1 MEGWGDERLEG
12 AAGCTKVTKTTYE
25 NKLCVYERLRGKS
38 EQNKSA
44 PVKCYLEAV
53 GKPFSNSLCIFS
65 VIAITLPREYWQLRL
80 YATEHVHTPT
90 SILYILYFNGI

>member
-1 MEGWGDERLEG
+1 MINESSGAATKETQSVDERHKVYEEQR
-12 AAGCTKVTKTTYE
+12 GC
-25 NKLCVYERLRGKS
+25 YERLRSKG
-38 EQNKSA
+38 EQNKFA

>member
-1 MEGWGDERLEG
+1 MKGERLEVNEDEDNFVVRR
-12 AAGCTKVTKTTYE
+12 AAG
-25 NKLCVYERLRGKS
+25 LYERLRGKG
-38 EQNKSA
+38 EQNKFA